1 MQCYADIL
9 NEFGA
14 NGGFENI
21 LTVLKEMSTGEL
33 LMKIGHLMA
42 IQSFL

>member
-1 MQCYADIL
+1 MQAMTDIL

-21 LTVLKEMSTGEL
+21 LTVLKEMSNGE
-33 LMKIGHLMA
+33 MAVKIGHLLA
-42 IQSFL
+42 I